1 MQYRCK
7 VCGYI
12 YDEAKEK
19 MAFREL
25 PEEWACPLCGA
36 RKVDFEQVSHVNE
49 ESKKEVVIT
58 EDMRKVDAKQLSAIF
73 SNLARGSEKQY
84 KDREK
89 ELFLKL
95 ALYFDTIT
103 PKERKH
109 NYLDLL
115 KMDQEDLKDK
125 YPSLTSI
132 GEETEDRGALRV
144 KVWGEKVSN
153 IISSL
158 LKRYQD
164 EGESFLEGKDVW
176 VCSVCGFIYVGE
188 VAPKLCPVCKVPD
201 WKFDRIEGG
210 QRQ

>member
-25 PEEWACPLCGA
+25 PEVWTCPLCAA
-36 RKVDFEQVSHVNE
+36 RKVDFEPVNYVKE
-49 ESKKEVVIT
+49 EAKKEVVIT
-58 EDMRKVDAKQLSAIF
+58 EDMRKVDAKQLPAIF

-95 ALYFDTIT
+95 ALYFDIIT
-103 PKERKH
+103 PEERKH
-109 NYLDLL
+109 DYLDLL
-115 KMDQEDLKDK
+115 KMNHEDLKDK
-125 YPSLTSI
+125 YPSLKSI
-132 GEETEDRGALRV
+132 GEENEDRGALRV

-188 VAPKLCPVCKVPD
+188 AAPKLCPVCKVPD